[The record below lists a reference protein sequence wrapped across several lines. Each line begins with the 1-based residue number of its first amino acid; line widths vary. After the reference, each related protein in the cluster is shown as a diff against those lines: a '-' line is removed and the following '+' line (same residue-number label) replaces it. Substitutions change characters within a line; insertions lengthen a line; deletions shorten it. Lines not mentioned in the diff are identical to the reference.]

1 MRSLP
6 DPGFAGD
13 DGAAGPELVAAL
25 AAYDAQPDSRELWL
39 TALWSLQD
47 ARVLVP
53 VVTTAAGEDPID
65 TGSPVEGLTDM
76 AAVLM
81 RGPSGRTALLA
92 FTGLGPMRVWDPR
105 ARPVP
110 VRVPDAARA
119 ALQNGAEA
127 LVVDVA
133 GPVLFA
139 VADDDLRSLA
149 AGDRLARVGE
159 AGWGWVRPG

>member
-1 MRSLP
+1 MRPLP

-13 DGAAGPELVAAL
+13 EGTVDPAVTTAL
-25 AAYDAQPDSRELWL
+25 AAYDAEPDSRRRWL
-39 TALWSLQD
+39 DALAVLQD

-53 VVTTAAGEDPID
+53 VVATAVGGDPTD
-65 TGSPVEGLTDM
+65 DKETDM

-81 RGPSGRTALLA
+81 RSPSGRTALLG
-92 FTGLGPMRVWDPR
+92 FTGLETLRAWDPA

-110 VRVPDAARA
+110 VAVPEAARA
-119 ALQNGAEA
+119 ALQNGAQA

-139 VADDDLRSLA
+139 IEDDDLRSLA
-149 AGDRLARVGE
+149 AGEQLARVGE